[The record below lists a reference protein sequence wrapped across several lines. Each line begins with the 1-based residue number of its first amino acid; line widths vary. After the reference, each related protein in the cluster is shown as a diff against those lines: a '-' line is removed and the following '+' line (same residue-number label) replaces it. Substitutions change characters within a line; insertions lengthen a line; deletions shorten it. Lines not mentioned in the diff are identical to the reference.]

1 MSLKMKELPSS
12 ERPYEKL
19 EIYGEENLSN
29 LELLAIIIKN
39 GTKEESA
46 LALAQKVLDLG
57 NNCSKIDIT
66 FLDELSIQELTQIKG
81 IGKVKAIQL
90 KAVCELAKRIGKP
103 IYAKKIVIKGSQ
115 DVANLFMKEL
125 ASTKRE
131 IAKLLILNNKNVVIK
146 IKNISFGGQNFVMID
161 PKDIFTEVIKMQAQ
175 RIILIHNHPS
185 GDPTPSKEDIILTNR
200 INEASMLLG
209 ISFLDH
215 VIIGNNN
222 YESVFSI
229 MRKKGLF

>member
-1 MSLKMKELPSS
+1 MIIKKLPNY

>member
-1 MSLKMKELPSS
+1 MIIKKLPNY

-29 LELLAIIIKN
+29 SELLAIIIKN

-46 LALAQKVLDLG
+46 LALAQKILNLG
-57 NNCSKIDIT
+57 NNCSKNDIT

-81 IGKVKAIQL
+81 IGKVKAIQV

-103 IYAKKIVIKGSQ
+103 IYAKKIIIKGSQ

-125 ASTKRE
+125 AGTKRE
-131 IAKLLILNNKNVVIK
+131 IAKLIILNNKNVIIK

-185 GDPTPSKEDIILTNR
+185 GDPTPSKEDILLTNR

>member
-1 MSLKMKELPSS
+1 MIIKKLPEL

-29 LELLAIIIKN
+29 SELLAIIIKTGSKDN
-39 GTKEESA
+39 SA
-46 LALAQKVLDLG
+46 LDLAQKILNLG
-57 NNCSKIDIT
+57 NECNKNDIT
-66 FLDELSIQELTQIKG
+66 FLKELTIQELMQIKG
-81 IGKVKAIQL
+81 IGKKKAIQI

-103 IYAKKIVIKGSQ
+103 IYAKKIIIRGTE
-115 DVANLFMKEL
+115 DVANLFIKEL
-125 ASTKRE
+125 AGIKRE
-131 IAKLLILNNKNVVIK
+131 IAKLIILNNKNAIIK

-161 PKDIFTEVIKMQAQ
+161 PKDIFTEAIKMQAQ
-175 RIILIHNHPS
+175 RIILVHNHPS

-200 INEASMLLG
+200 VKDAANLLG

>member
-1 MSLKMKELPSS
+1 MIMKKLPNY

-19 EIYGEENLSN
+19 EIYGEESLSN
-29 LELLAIIIKN
+29 SELLAIVIKS

-46 LALAQKVLDLG
+46 LTLAQRVLDMG
-57 NNCSKIDIT
+57 NKCNSKDIT
-66 FLDELSIQELTQIKG
+66 FLDELTIQELTKIKG
-81 IGKVKAIQL
+81 IGRVKAIQM

-103 IYAKKIVIKGSQ
+103 IYSDKIIIKGSE
-115 DVANLFMKEL
+115 DVAALFMKEL
-125 ASTKRE
+125 KNSKRE
-131 IAKLLILNNKNVVIK
+131 IAKLIILK
-146 IKNISFGGQNFVMID
+146 IKDISFGGQNFVMID
-161 PKDIFTEVIKMQAQ
+161 PKDIFTEAIKMQAQ

-185 GDPTPSKEDIILTNR
+185 GDPKPSKEDILLTNR
-200 INEASMLLG
+200 VREASMLLG

-222 YESVFSI
+222 YESVFAI

>member
-1 MSLKMKELPSS
+1 MTIKKLPNY

-19 EIYGEENLSN
+19 EIYGEERLSN
-29 LELLAIIIKN
+29 SELLAIIIKS

-46 LALAQKVLDLG
+46 LAVAQRVLNMG
-57 NNCSKIDIT
+57 NKCAAKDIT
-66 FLDELSIQELTQIKG
+66 FLDELTIQELTKIKG
-81 IGKVKAIQL
+81 IGRVKAIQL

-103 IYAKKIVIKGSQ
+103 IYSEKIIIKGSQ
-115 DVANLFMKEL
+115 DIANLFIKEL
-125 ASTKRE
+125 TNSKRE
-131 IAKLLILNNKNVVIK
+131 VAKLIILNNKNVVIK
-146 IKNISFGGQNFVMID
+146 IKDISFGGQNFVLID
-161 PKDIFTEVIKMQAQ
+161 PKDIFTEAIKMQAQ
-175 RIILIHNHPS
+175 RIILVHNHPS
-185 GDPTPSKEDIILTNR
+185 GDPTPSKEDIVLTSK

-222 YESVFSI
+222 YESVFAI

>member
-1 MSLKMKELPSS
+1 MIIKKLPNY

-46 LALAQKVLDLG
+46 LALAQKVLNLG

>member
-1 MSLKMKELPSS
+1 MIMKKLPTY

-29 LELLAIIIKN
+29 SELLAIIIKN
-39 GTKEESA
+39 GTKDESA
-46 LALAQKVLDLG
+46 LALAQKVLNLG
-57 NNCSKIDIT
+57 NNCSKNDIT
-66 FLDELSIQELTQIKG
+66 FLKELTIQELTQVKG
-81 IGKVKAIQL
+81 IGRVKAIQI

-103 IYAKKIVIKGSQ
+103 IYVKEIIIKGSQ
-115 DVANLFMKEL
+115 DVADLFMKEL
-125 ASTKRE
+125 AGTKRE
-131 IAKLLILNNKNVVIK
+131 VAKLIILNNKNVIIK

-185 GDPTPSKEDIILTNR
+185 GDPTPSKEDILLTNR
-200 INEASMLLG
+200 INEASKLLG

>member
-1 MSLKMKELPSS
+1 MIMKMLPNY

-29 LELLAIIIKN
+29 SELLAIVIKS
-39 GTKEESA
+39 GTKEESV
-46 LALAQKVLDLG
+46 LAVAQRILNMG
-57 NNCSKIDIT
+57 NNCKTNDIT
-66 FLDELSIQELTQIKG
+66 FLEELTIQELTKIKG
-81 IGKVKAIQL
+81 IGRVKAIQI

-103 IYAKKIVIKGSQ
+103 ICAEKILIKGSE

-125 ASTKRE
+125 KNSKRE
-131 IAKLLILNNKNVVIK
+131 VAKLVILNNKNVVIK
-146 IKNISFGGQNFVMID
+146 IKDISFGGQNFVMLD
-161 PKDIFTEVIKMQAQ
+161 PKDIFTEAIKMQAQ
-175 RIILIHNHPS
+175 RLILVHNHPS
-185 GDPTPSKEDIILTNR
+185 GDPKPSKEDILLTSR
-200 INEASMLLG
+200 IKEASMLLG

-222 YESVFSI
+222 YESVFAI

>member
-1 MSLKMKELPSS
+1 MIIKKLPNY

-29 LELLAIIIKN
+29 SELLAIIIKN

-46 LALAQKVLDLG
+46 LALAQKILNLG
-57 NNCSKIDIT
+57 NNCSKNDIT

>member
-1 MSLKMKELPSS
+1 MIIKKLPNY

-175 RIILIHNHPS
+175 RMILIHNHPS

>member
-1 MSLKMKELPSS
+1 MIIKKLPEL

-29 LELLAIIIKN
+29 SELLAIVIKTGSKDN
-39 GTKEESA
+39 SA
-46 LALAQKVLDLG
+46 LDLAQKILNLG
-57 NNCSKIDIT
+57 NECSKNDIT
-66 FLDELSIQELTQIKG
+66 FLKELTIQELMQIKG
-81 IGKVKAIQL
+81 IGKKKAIQI

-103 IYAKKIVIKGSQ
+103 IYAKKIVIRGTE
-115 DVANLFMKEL
+115 DVANLFIKEL
-125 ASTKRE
+125 AGIKRE
-131 IAKLLILNNKNVVIK
+131 IAKLIILNNKNVIIK

-161 PKDIFTEVIKMQAQ
+161 PKDIFTEAIKMQAQ
-175 RIILIHNHPS
+175 RIILVHNHPS

-200 INEASMLLG
+200 VKDASKLLG

-229 MRKKGLF
+229 MREKGLF

>member
-1 MSLKMKELPSS
+1 MIIKKLPNY

-29 LELLAIIIKN
+29 SELLAIIIKN

-46 LALAQKVLDLG
+46 LALAQKILNLG
-57 NNCSKIDIT
+57 NNCSKNDIT

-81 IGKVKAIQL
+81 IGKVKAIQV

-103 IYAKKIVIKGSQ
+103 IYAKEIIIKGSQ

-125 ASTKRE
+125 AGTKRE
-131 IAKLLILNNKNVVIK
+131 IAKLIILNNKNVIIK

-185 GDPTPSKEDIILTNR
+185 GDPTPSKEDILLTNR

>member
-1 MSLKMKELPSS
+1 MIIKKLPEL

-29 LELLAIIIKN
+29 SELLAIVIKTGSKDN
-39 GTKEESA
+39 SA
-46 LALAQKVLDLG
+46 LDLAQKILNLG
-57 NNCSKIDIT
+57 NECSKNDIT
-66 FLDELSIQELTQIKG
+66 FLKELTIQELMQIKG
-81 IGKVKAIQL
+81 IGKKKAIQI

-103 IYAKKIVIKGSQ
+103 IYAKKIVIRGTE
-115 DVANLFMKEL
+115 DVANLFIKEL
-125 ASTKRE
+125 AGTKRE
-131 IAKLLILNNKNVVIK
+131 IAKLIILNNKNVIIK

-161 PKDIFTEVIKMQAQ
+161 PKDIFTEAIKMQAQ
-175 RIILIHNHPS
+175 RIILVHNHPS

-200 INEASMLLG
+200 VKDASKLLG

-229 MRKKGLF
+229 MREKGLF

>member
-1 MSLKMKELPSS
+1 MIIKKLPEL

-29 LELLAIIIKN
+29 SELLAIIIKTGSKN
-39 GTKEESA
+39 SSA
-46 LALAQKVLDLG
+46 LDLAQKILNLG
-57 NNCSKIDIT
+57 NECNNNDIT
-66 FLDELSIQELTQIKG
+66 FLKELTIQEMMQIKG
-81 IGKVKAIQL
+81 IGKKKAIQI

-103 IYAKKIVIKGSQ
+103 IYAKKIIIRGTE
-115 DVANLFMKEL
+115 DVANLFIKEL
-125 ASTKRE
+125 AGTKRE
-131 IAKLLILNNKNVVIK
+131 VAKLIILNNKNVVIK

-161 PKDIFTEVIKMQAQ
+161 PKDIFTEAIKMQAQ
-175 RIILIHNHPS
+175 RIILVHNHPS
-185 GDPTPSKEDIILTNR
+185 GDPTPSKEDIILTKR
-200 INEASMLLG
+200 VKDASNLLG